1 MAEAAAGPLSAWGPG
16 AVRPEQALFAYVGA
30 FVDELA
36 RSGVHHVCL
45 APGSRSTPLAL
56 MIARHPEITLWTHLD
71 ERSASFFAL
80 GLAKARREPVA
91 LVCTSGTAAANFFP
105 AVIEARYGRVPLLVL
120 TADRPPEL
128 RDVGAPQAIDQIQ
141 LYGHHVKWFVEVA
154 TPEATPGQ
162 LRYVRMLAGRAA
174 ATALASPSGP
184 VHLNFPFRE
193 PLVPLPVEPGSGHE
207 LAWNGRPD
215 GRPYV
220 TLTQATR
227 VPEPG
232 QLTELA
238 DALAQA
244 RRGLII
250 CGPQDDP
257 ELAGSVTRLANRLG
271 FPVLADPLSLVRCGN
286 HDRSTVIAS
295 YDAFL
300 RDERIN
306 TVLAPDLIL
315 RFGAMPTSKPLL
327 LYLQRYPG
335 CPQMLVDGGDGWN
348 DSALL
353 ASQVVHA
360 DPRRLS
366 EALLAEPG
374 DRAIPDL
381 TWLSAW
387 KAIDCQA
394 RTAIETRL
402 EETKEPFEGRAFAEL
417 AQLLPDGSTLYAGN
431 SMPVRDL
438 DTFFPAD
445 GRSIRFLA
453 NRGVNGIDG
462 VVSSALGAS
471 AGGDGPL
478 VLVIG
483 DISFYHDMNG
493 LLASKRYGLNATIVL
508 LNNDGGGIFS
518 FLPQAAEPE
527 HFEELFGTPH
537 GLDFR
542 PVAELYGATY
552 TRVDTWDDFRD
563 AVQRGLTS
571 DGLDIIELRTDRDR
585 NVTLHRE
592 IWRAVSASLSDEVL
606 ECRHSL

>member
-1 MAEAAAGPLSAWGPG
+1 M
-16 AVRPEQALFAYVGA
+16 RPEQTLFAYIGA

-56 MIARHPEITLWTHLD
+56 MLARHPEITLWTHLD

-91 LVCTSGTAAANFFP
+91 LVCTSGTAAANFLP
-105 AVIEARYGRVPLLVL
+105 AVIEARYGRVPLLIL

-141 LYGHHVKWFVEVA
+141 LYGNHVKWFVEVA
-154 TPEATPGQ
+154 MPDATPGL

-193 PLVPLPVEPGSGHE
+193 PLVPLPVDPEAGNDF
-207 LAWNGRPD
+207 AWTGRPD
-215 GRPYV
+215 GQPYV
-220 TLTQATR
+220 AFAQAPR
-227 VPEPG
+227 VPERG
-232 QLTELA
+232 QLGDIA
-238 DALAQA
+238 GALARA

-257 ELAGSVTRLANRLG
+257 ELAGALTRLAKRLG
-271 FPVLADPLSLVRCGN
+271 FPLLADPLSQVRCGE

-300 RDERIN
+300 RDERIA
-306 TVLAPDLIL
+306 TGLVPDLVL
-315 RFGAMPTSKPLL
+315 RFGAMPTSKPVL
-327 LYLQRYPG
+327 LYLQCYPEI
-335 CPQMLVDGGDGWN
+335 PQVLVDGGDGWN
-348 DSALL
+348 DPALI
-353 ASQVVHA
+353 ASQVIHA
-360 DPRRLS
+360 DPRHFS
-366 EALLAEPG
+366 EALLDVLG
-374 DRAIPDL
+374 DLGVMDAS
-381 TWLSAW
+381 WLSIW
-387 KAIDCQA
+387 KEIDCRA
-394 RTAIETRL
+394 RTAIEARL
-402 EETKEPFEGRAFAEL
+402 ADTEEPFEGRVFAEL
-417 AQLLPDGSTLYAGN
+417 ARMLPDGSTLYAGN

-438 DTFFPAD
+438 DTFFPAS
-445 GRSIRFLA
+445 GQSIRFLA

-462 VVSSALGAS
+462 VVSSAFGAA
-471 AGGDGPL
+471 AGSDGPL

-493 LLASKRYGLNATIVL
+493 LLAAKRYGLNATIVL

-518 FLPQAAEPE
+518 FLPQAADPE
-527 HFEELFGTPH
+527 HFEALFGTPH

-542 PVAELYGATY
+542 PVSELYGAAF
-552 TRVDTWDDFRD
+552 TRVDTWEGFRD
-563 AVQRGLTS
+563 SVRCGLTS
-571 DGLDIIELRTDRDR
+571 DGLDIIELRTGRDR

-592 IWRAVSASLSDEVL
+592 IWKAVSAALGDEVL
-606 ECRHSL
+606 ECR